1 MASILKSLISTGHC
15 VVGMSSPSGPSV
27 INWKKIKLW
36 LERLVGFEA
45 GFLNLEKAEDHYRLK
60 GQA

>member
-1 MASILKSLISTGHC
+1 M
-15 VVGMSSPSGPSV
+15 
-27 INWKKIKLW
+27 W